1 MATGEHGYMGLLQ
14 RQVVQGVYN
23 YGSINVVLRSLFVTL
38 EKLIEPIMAEEG
50 MQSHSSFWIYQTQDI

>member
-1 MATGEHGYMGLLQ
+1 MGLSQ